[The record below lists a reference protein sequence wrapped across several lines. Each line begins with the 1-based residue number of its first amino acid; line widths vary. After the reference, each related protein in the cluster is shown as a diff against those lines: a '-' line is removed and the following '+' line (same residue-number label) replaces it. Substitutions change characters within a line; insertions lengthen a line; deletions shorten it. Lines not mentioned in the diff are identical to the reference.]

1 MKLYVARHGQTRWN
15 VENKICGRTDL
26 PLTEEGLRQA
36 RELSGKVK
44 DLQIDLIISSPMIRA
59 LHMAKL
65 LSEGCGAPI
74 MVDERLIEQDYGVFE
89 GRDRQD
95 PEFLANKRQFA
106 LRYPGGES
114 MMQMAG
120 RIYPFLQELK
130 KAHSRKTVLLTCHGG
145 VCRVIRSYFQ
155 DMTNEEYASYSP
167 DNASLEAY
175 EL

>member
-59 LHMAKL
+59 LHMAKI

-74 MVDERLIEQDYGVFE
+74 IVDERLIEQDYGVFE

-106 LRYPGGES
+106 RRYPGGES